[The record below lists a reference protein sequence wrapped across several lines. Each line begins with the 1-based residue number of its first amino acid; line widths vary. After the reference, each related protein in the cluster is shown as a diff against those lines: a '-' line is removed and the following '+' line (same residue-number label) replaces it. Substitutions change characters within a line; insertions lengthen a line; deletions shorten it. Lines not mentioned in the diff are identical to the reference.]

1 MLRGNSA
8 KELFMHGPIERIIDQ
23 PAPIMPTATLLMTLP
38 ASAPQR
44 RWL

>member
-8 KELFMHGPIERIIDQ
+8 KELFMHGRIVDQ